1 MGDVIAT
8 AVGLAVLIVVGIP
21 VISAVVVAGIT
32 VLALQIAIVVAVGG
46 YILGIPYSIWFRL
59 SKGAGRR
66 ADPLGSIYPA
76 LRPPLHPRLSSQLV
90 IRWAAGPA

>member
-8 AVGLAVLIVVGIP
+8 VVGLAILVVVGIP

-59 SKGAGRR
+59 SKG
-66 ADPLGSIYPA
+66 
-76 LRPPLHPRLSSQLV
+76 
-90 IRWAAGPA
+90 RWPQS